1 MKISDVLNLDSN
13 NKLFYSKP
21 ADLSTN
27 IDFFDHQINQ
37 FLKDKTSHTLG
48 SFIYISENRRT
59 KIRMKVGTKRS
70 TVLSFLND
78 EKKSLAVL
86 ITEEPMEELY
96 DTMPQI
102 IVANTWETYKK
113 IAGFQRNLFERPV
126 VSFTGSVGKS
136 TTRLLCCAL
145 YKASNKSVLTNDTYG
160 SNIRTIIPRFL
171 TQLDTQDVALL
182 EVSINALTNFDGGPI
197 SPIIQSDV
205 AVITQVGGAHLGD
218 FKNTGDPL
226 MELAKRK
233 AAIFKGMK
241 KGGLAILNLDMQ
253 PKVLNYLE
261 KEASSCGLTIQYF
274 SLKNSK
280 SDAYILE
287 KKYFRDYTE
296 VTVSVGKEKTVIKL
310 NMPTDGVLCDLLAAL
325 LVYKYLGN
333 DISDLYNALENFKS
347 LDDELELF
355 EIENETNKYTI
366 VDDTHG
372 STIFSAINSISF
384 FEHRGDFY
392 NGKKIFVTETCEDLG
407 EHAHQLNTELLPHIV
422 NSTIDIFIG
431 YGDENIKKLVESL
444 KKENFT
450 AFWIPDL
457 PSLVKVLETQP
468 SDSVMFIKARD
479 GRKPKYKS
487 DLWTFPKLLK
497 KDPFKH
503 NETQSTQSTLADQK
517 ACWLSDLKKSSEQ
530 KKIYISGSTYFSQR
544 MFHVLQSQ
552 DIDVSGFVLI
562 NNGDKRLLNK
572 PVISYADLDP
582 KRDHVILMIRG
593 NKRIENELSKKNF
606 STGDFS
612 YADGRE
618 MTYPLTLNGAS
629 IGKWS
634 TGDGAFSNCLGNRSK
649 YNCIKSIGNFTTING
664 SSKMNVDHV
673 QKISVNNK
681 FLSYLDGDT
690 TGKEYIIR
698 PKGMTIGADVW
709 IGANTYINASKVTSI
724 GNGAIIAA
732 GAVVNENVPDFAVVG
747 GVPGKVIKYRY
758 SKEQIAILNRV
769 RWWEWDNEKIENNKD
784 LILNPALFFE
794 KYK

>member
-13 NKLFYSKP
+13 NKLLYSNSV
-21 ADLSTN
+21 DLSIN

-37 FLKDKTSHTLG
+37 FLKDKTDNTLG
-48 SFIYISENRRT
+48 SFIYIPESRRT
-59 KIRMKVGTKRS
+59 KIRMRAGANRS
-70 TVLSFLND
+70 MVLSFLND
-78 EKKSLAVL
+78 EKNSIAVL
-86 ITEEPMEELY
+86 ITEEPMDELY
-96 DTMPQI
+96 DTVPQI
-102 IVANTWETYKK
+102 IVDNTWETYKK
-113 IAGFQRNLFERPV
+113 IATFQRNLFARPV

-145 YKASNKSVLTNDTYG
+145 YEASSKSVLTNDRYG

-171 TQLDTQDVALL
+171 TQLDMQDVALL

-197 SPIIQSDV
+197 SPVIQSDV

-218 FKNTGDPL
+218 FKNTGDPI

-233 AAIFKGMK
+233 ANIFKGMK
-241 KGGLAILNLDMQ
+241 KNGLAILNLDMQ

-261 KEASSCGLTIQYF
+261 KEASSCDLNIQYF

-287 KKYFRDYTE
+287 KKYFREYTE
-296 VTVSVGKEKTVIKL
+296 VIVSVGKEKTVIKL

-333 DISDLYNALENFKS
+333 DIKDLYDALENFKS
-347 LDDELELF
+347 LDDELEIF
-355 EIENETNKYTI
+355 EIEGENSKYTI

-392 NGKKIFVTETCEDLG
+392 NGKKILVTETCEDLG
-407 EHAHQLNTELLPHIV
+407 EHAHQLNSELLPHIV
-422 NSTIDIFIG
+422 NSNIDIFIG
-431 YGDENIKKLVESL
+431 YGDENIKNLVESL

-450 AFWIPDL
+450 AFWIPNL
-457 PSLVKVLETQP
+457 QSLFKVLENQP
-468 SDSVMFIKARD
+468 SDSVMFIKSRD
-479 GRKPKYKS
+479 GRKLKYKS

-497 KDPFKH
+497 KDHFKN
-503 NETQSTQSTLADQK
+503 NETKSNSTDQNN
-517 ACWLSDLKKSSEQ
+517 CWLSDLKKISEQ
-530 KKIYISGSTYFSQR
+530 KNIYISGSTYFSQR
-544 MFHVLQSQ
+544 MFRVLRSQ
-552 DIDVSGFVLI
+552 NINVSGFVLI
-562 NNGDKRLLNK
+562 NNGNQRLLNK
-572 PVISYADLDP
+572 PIISYTALDP
-582 KRDHVILMIRG
+582 KNDHVILMIRG
-593 NKRIENELSKKNF
+593 NKLIENELSKKNF

-618 MTYPLTLNGAS
+618 MNYPITLNGAS

-664 SSKMNVDHV
+664 SSRMNVDHV

-681 FLSYLDGDT
+681 FLSYLDGDA
-690 TGKEYIIR
+690 TGKEYIIW
-698 PKGMTIGADVW
+698 PEGMTIGADVW

-732 GAVVNENVPDFAVVG
+732 GAIVNENVPDFAVVG
-747 GVPGKVIKYRY
+747 GVPSKVIKYRY
-758 SKEQIAILNRV
+758 SKEQIDILNKV
-769 RWWEWDNEKIENNKD
+769 RWWEWENEKIEENKN
-784 LILNPALFFE
+784 LILNPDLFFE